1 MLAIMASPREGGNT
15 ELLFNEFC
23 RGVEDSGGEVDKV
36 IMRDYNI
43 KPCVEIYGC
52 LKTGRCVIKGDD
64 FDAIYD
70 KLETCSALMVASP
83 VFFYNFP
90 APFKAL
96 IDRCQA
102 FYVRKYMRNDPIPG
116 TRLAYLL
123 SVGGCKKHE
132 VKTPRRGVFT
142 GMKLTMNN
150 WLDCLSMKLQ
160 DTLLYGEIDA
170 KGDILQHPT
179 AMQDAYE
186 LGKKATQ
193 NL

>member
-1 MLAIMASPREGGNT
+1 MLAIMASPRKGGNT

-23 RGVEDSGGEVDKV
+23 RGVEDAGETVDK
-36 IMRDYNI
+36 IFLRDYTI

-64 FDAIYD
+64 FDALYD

-102 FYVRKYMRNDPIPG
+102 FYVRKFMRNDPIPG

-123 SVGGCKKHE
+123 GVGGCKKHE
-132 VKTPRRGVFT
+132 DVFT

-160 DTLLYGEIDA
+160 DSLLYGEIDA
-170 KGDILQHPT
+170 KGDMLKHPT
-179 AMQDAYE
+179 AMHDAYE
-186 LGKKATQ
+186 LGKNSVQ
-193 NL
+193 NLV